1 MIKTVRAEKIDEKK
15 KKKKK
20 KKTESFV
27 HFPCLLLDLW
37 SLNCLKRG
45 IF

>member
-20 KKTESFV
+20 KNRDHLS
-27 HFPCLLLDLW
+27 
-37 SLNCLKRG
+37 
-45 IF
+45 IFHVYF